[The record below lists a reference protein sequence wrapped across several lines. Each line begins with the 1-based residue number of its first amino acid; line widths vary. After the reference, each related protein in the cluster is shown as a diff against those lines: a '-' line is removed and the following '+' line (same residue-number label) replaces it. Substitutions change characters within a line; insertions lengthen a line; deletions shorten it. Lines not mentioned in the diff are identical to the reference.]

1 MKKDMSA
8 IPAATVARVVAL
20 RTMTIRDLK
29 AQWSELFET
38 DPPVDQRRFLE
49 RRIAYRLQELAWSK
63 HHAAELDANRAR
75 IDLLV
80 DKGKLPPRVR
90 NGKPMPGSVLIRHF
104 GGQDHVVTVKA
115 DGDFDY
121 RGQSFSS
128 LSALAKHIT
137 GTPWS
142 GPVFFGLRSASAKT
156 KGGPR

>member
-1 MKKDMSA
+1 MKKDMPA
-8 IPAATVARVVAL
+8 MPAATVARVVAL
-20 RTMTIRDLK
+20 RNMTMRELK
-29 AQWSELFET
+29 AQWSELFENA
-38 DPPVDQRRFLE
+38 PPVDQRRFLE

-104 GGQDHVVTVKA
+104 GGQDHVVTVRA

-156 KGGPR
+156 NGGPR